1 MKSRVYAMVA
11 ASVLS
16 IPLAAFAQTSD
27 NGAVTRAQVRQDLIQ
42 VEQAGYNPA
51 NANDPYY
58 PNDIQAAEA
67 RVHQQEATAA
77 AGQTS
82 GYGGVAA
89 GSAEAG
95 APMQMRPANSSQS
108 LFSGH

>member
-1 MKSRVYAMVA
+1 MKSRVYALVA

-27 NGAVTRAQVRQDLIQ
+27 NGPVTRAQVRQDLIR

-58 PNDIQAAEA
+58 PSDIQAAEA
-67 RVHQQEATAA
+67 RVHQQEGAA
-77 AGQTS
+77 ADQTS

-95 APMQMRPANSSQS
+95 ASMQMHPANSSQS
-108 LFSGH
+108 LYSGH